1 MIKEIQ
7 VTKYQDENGNIY
19 DTIEEAITA
28 KIHIDFNTWYE
39 AKTIDNKLY
48 DSYEPIPSDK
58 VFAWFWHNRIF
69 LNILLDTEEQL
80 TPDMETAK

>member
-19 DTIEEAITA
+19 DTIEEAIKA
-28 KIHIDFNTWYE
+28 KIRIDFNTWYGGE
-39 AKTIDNKLY
+39 NTHNKLY
-48 DSYEPIPSDK
+48 DSCQPISRDK
-58 VFAWFWHNRIF
+58 MFAWYWNNRIF
-69 LNILLDTEEQL
+69 LNSLLDTEEQL